1 MKKQEIKK
9 IKSGLPKNTPK
20 FSEKN
25 NAIDVKPGV
34 SGLQKVITKGTKK
47 HRKKNTVIVNP
58 LQMSHLPFLL
68 HQILKT
74 RWKKRIS
81 VVVKVIL
88 LFLRVPTVN
97 SIFLHFRLWRSP
109 N

>member
-47 HRKKNTVIVNP
+47 HRKKIQSDSESSTDESFTIPSTSDSENEMEEENKCCCQGNT
-58 LQMSHLPFLL
+58 SFFAC
-68 HQILKT
+68 T
-74 RWKKRIS
+74 YC
-81 VVVKVIL
+81 
-88 LFLRVPTVN
+88 
-97 SIFLHFRLWRSP
+97 
-109 N
+109 